1 MFGSYF
7 PFSSKKLFSKS
18 TAGGRFAQPVIVVS
32 AISPKIKCVFK
43 RKLPNRR
50 WLTYRRLQRL
60 VE

>member
-50 WLTYRRLQRL
+50 
-60 VE
+60 